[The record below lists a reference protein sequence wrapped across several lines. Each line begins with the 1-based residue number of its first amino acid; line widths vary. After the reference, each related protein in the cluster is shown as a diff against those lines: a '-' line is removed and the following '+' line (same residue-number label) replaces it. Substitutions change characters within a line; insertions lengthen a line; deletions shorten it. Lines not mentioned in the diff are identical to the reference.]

1 MNVYDLAHGL
11 ARALKE
17 SDEFAE
23 RERLRLVAYSDDT
36 NRALLDEFKKLQI
49 QAQVRFASGE
59 RPPDDDMDRLSKI
72 SALLQYNADTSA
84 YVLADFRYQKLLA
97 DIYKILGE
105 TAGIDLDML
114 HG

>member
-1 MNVYDLAHGL
+1 MNVYDLAHSL

-17 SDEFAE
+17 SDEFAQ
-23 RERLRLVAYSDDT
+23 REQLREVAYADDT

-49 QAQVRFASGE
+49 QAQVKFASGE
-59 RPPDDDMDRLSKI
+59 RPPAEDMDRLQKI
-72 SALLQYNADTSA
+72 SALLQYNSDTSA
-84 YVLADFRYQKLLA
+84 YILADFRYQKLLA

>member
-1 MNVYDLAHGL
+1 MNVYDQAHQL
-11 ARALKE
+11 ARVLKE
-17 SDEFAE
+17 SEEFLE
-23 RERLRLVAYSDDT
+23 RERLRQIAYEDDT

-59 RPPDDDMDRLSKI
+59 RPAQDDMDRLQKI
-72 SALLQYNADTSA
+72 SALLQYNSDTSA
-84 YVLADFRYQKLLA
+84 YILADFRYQKLLA